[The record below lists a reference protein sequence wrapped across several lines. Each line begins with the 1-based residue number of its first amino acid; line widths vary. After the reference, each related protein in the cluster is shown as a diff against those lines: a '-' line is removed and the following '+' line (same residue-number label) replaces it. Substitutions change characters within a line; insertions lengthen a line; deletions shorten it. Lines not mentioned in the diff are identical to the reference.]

1 MLDYSFVKQIYDVDA
16 LVGCSEEEINE
27 LKQLYGTL
35 PKVLEDFL
43 RTLGNTSKLQQGQD
57 EWLFPAYYKKYTWM
71 RSKEYADYLI
81 LMNENQGVYQLV
93 IKREDLQKEN
103 PPVYVLDGAD
113 ILGVCADTLSEFLM
127 GMLLYQAIFI
137 MEYSPEDFFWY
148 SVEEVE
154 SIRASMQK
162 LPYEIRNW
170 YSDTIEFYTNAQG
183 NLLYLMC
190 EEYQSTY
197 GATTK
202 EAYEKL
208 LAVVGDLGEEV

>member
-1 MLDYSFVKQIYDVDA
+1 MLDYSLIKLIYNVDT
-16 LVGCSEEEINE
+16 LLGCSEEEIE
-27 LKQLYGTL
+27 QLRQIYGTL
-35 PKVLEDFL
+35 PRLFEEFL
-43 RTLGNTSKLQQGQD
+43 RILGNTQKLQQGQD
-57 EWLFPAYYKKYTWM
+57 TWLFPSYYQKYTWM
-71 RSKEYADYLI
+71 SAEEYAEYLI

-93 IKREDLQKEN
+93 LKREDLEKEN
-103 PPVYVLDGAD
+103 PPVYVLDGVK
-113 ILGVCADTLSEFLM
+113 ILGICADTLSEFLM
-127 GMLLYQAIFI
+127 GMLLYQAVFT

-148 SVEEVE
+148 ADEDVEC
-154 SIRASMQK
+154 IRASMQK

-170 YSDTIEFYTNAQG
+170 YSDTIEFYTNAEG

-208 LAVVGDLGEEV
+208 MTVVGDMGEGV